1 MWNFRKEIV
10 FPTEVRNGKTIHLKE
25 PKRKL
30 MEDKIITDYE
40 LIQFLALMVTEKNVV
55 LERIHDTEE
64 EFQKEL
70 ADSGRET
77 RGEYTSGYA
86 ITWHTDADNIYTYC
100 IEDMGADAD
109 WEQDEEEEYEDNEPE
124 TDNDSANQQLGRF
137 GSIWNYL
144 KGR

>member
-1 MWNFRKEIV
+1 MWSFRKEIV

-40 LIQFLALMVTEKNVV
+40 FIQFLALMVKEKDVA
-55 LERIHDTEE
+55 LELMHDTEE

-77 RGEYTSGYA
+77 RGEYASGYA
-86 ITWHTDADNIYTYC
+86 ITWHTEAGNYYAYC
-100 IEDMGADAD
+100 IEDMGPDD
-109 WEQDEEEEYEDNEPE
+109 SWEQNEEDEDAGEDE
-124 TDNDSANQQLGRF
+124 TDSNSPSEQLGWL
-137 GSIWNYL
+137 GSIRRHFQ
-144 KGR
+144 GR